1 MIGFERME
9 YRALYIRGKQRGV
22 KRIALVQ
29 LLRQEYVVVLDN
41 GVVQCPLYF
50 GGQATVAVKAL
61 KRGLLRLGV
70 ADQTIQRVV
79 SIVAEQILLGGSHE
93 MLRAFKVR
101 AFEYL

>member
-1 MIGFERME
+1 VNFS
-9 YRALYIRGKQRGV
+9 
-22 KRIALVQ
+22 
-29 LLRQEYVVVLDN
+29 
-41 GVVQCPLYF
+41 
-50 GGQATVAVKAL
+50 GQATVAVKAL
-61 KRGLLRLGV
+61 TRGLLRLGV